1 MLDRLAIS
9 APKFIH
15 RCFWYLLCLFLSKR
29 NPRLKYKLKEI
40 EGKTLFFDI
49 TGVTYCYA
57 LSVKGGML
65 KPLKLNDGT
74 EPDVILRAK
83 PSLFFNLVANRIDF
97 DQAFFSRKLKIEKD
111 LETALYLK
119 NVLNG

>member
-1 MLDRLAIS
+1 MLDRLAKVV
-9 APKFIH
+9 PEFIH
-15 RCFWYLLCLFLSKR
+15 RWFWSLLCLFLSKR

-40 EGKTLFFDI
+40 EGKIFLFDI
-49 TGVTYCYA
+49 PGVTYRYA
-57 LSVKGGML
+57 LSVKSGML
-65 KPLKLNDGT
+65 KPLSLNDGS

-83 PSLFFNLVANRIDF
+83 PSLYLNLIANRIDF
-97 DQAFFSRKLKIEKD
+97 DQAFFTRRLKIEKD